1 LETTVR
7 LEAMQLSK
15 EPLKPSNRDPILLAG
30 INP

>member
-1 LETTVR
+1 
-7 LEAMQLSK
+7 MQLSK